1 MGCMDGIPPA
11 VEAPKVDT
19 NGDVEMAGPS
29 DEARPQPLTAAKQL
43 NFRCMTCKRL
53 AHYEHLP
60 HPPTLSSDCKLRQI
74 ATYYQSKKSWLCA
87 DCASFLYPLDKIIAW
102 RPYPA
107 NAKEAPGSV
116 PHYKD
121 QLPREYLV
129 KWQDR
134 SYRRLSWVPHMWLVS
149 TNPSKLKNFLSGGTK
164 VELLKEVQQDD
175 ASSASATPFEIGAES
190 RGSSA
195 KPTAA
200 YGPLDALPDAERRI
214 IPAWKTV
221 DRVLDVL
228 LWVKEKKKVP
238 KHKRPQRRVESDE
251 EDVEMEDELPRE
263 LRAVFEQGEPP
274 LEGWALGP
282 ADWEERQGWELSY
295 DDIDKVC
302 WVFTKWGD
310 LGYDEGEPAIVVSV
324 MRKDSYSQ
332 LSFMGLSASSGRTR
346 ISGV

>member
-1 MGCMDGIPPA
+1 MGCMKNISPAVDIPP
-11 VEAPKVDT
+11 VDA
-19 NGDVEMAGPS
+19 NGDVEMTGPS
-29 DEARPQPLTAAKQL
+29 DEPQAQL
-43 NFRCMTCKRL
+43 IASKELHFRCITCKRL

-60 HPPTLSSDCKLRQI
+60 VPSALNEDTSLGKI
-74 ATYYQSKKSWLCA
+74 ALHYQAKKSWLCA
-87 DCASFLYPLDKIIAW
+87 DCSSFLYPLDKIIAW

-107 NAKEAPGSV
+107 SAKETLGV

-164 VELLKEVQQDD
+164 VELLKEIQQDVGTTTD
-175 ASSASATPFEIGAES
+175 SPFEIGVADS

-195 KPTAA
+195 KPTAS

-228 LWVKEKKKVP
+228 LWTKEDKKKGKSKKP
-238 KHKRPQRRVESDE
+238 ATRVDSDGSDGSDVDMEARDDLPE
-251 EDVEMEDELPRE
+251 ELKG
-263 LRAVFEQGEPP
+263 VFQEGEPP
-274 LEGWALGP
+274 DENWAVGP
-282 ADWEERQGWELSY
+282 ADWEERKRDLTEY
-295 DDIDKVC
+295 DIDKVC

-310 LGYDEGEPAIVVSV
+310 LGYEEGESWWRCP
-324 MRKDSYSQ
+324 YSCRVDVR
-332 LSFMGLSASSGRTR
+332 S
-346 ISGV
+346 

>member
-1 MGCMDGIPPA
+1 MGCMEDIPPA
-11 VEAPKVDT
+11 VEAPPIDT

-29 DEARPQPLTAAKQL
+29 DEVQFQLAAAKKL
-43 NFRCMTCKRL
+43 NFRCITCKRL

-60 HPPTLSSDCKLRQI
+60 IPPNLSDDCKVRQI
-74 ATYYQSKKSWLCA
+74 AAYYQGKKSWLCA

-107 NAKEAPGSV
+107 NAKEPPGV

-149 TNPSKLKNFLSGGTK
+149 TNPSKLKNFLAGGTK
-164 VELLKEVQQDD
+164 VELLKEIQQDD
-175 ASSASATPFEIGAES
+175 TSTATESPFEIGAES

-228 LWVKEKKKVP
+228 LWVKEDKKKNRA
-238 KHKRPQRRVESDE
+238 KRLQRRVDSDD
-251 EDVEMEDELPRE
+251 DVDMDDDLPAE
-263 LRAVFEQGEPP
+263 LRPVFEEGEAPI
-274 LEGWALGP
+274 EGLALGP
-282 ADWEERQGWELSY
+282 ADWEQHQGWELSE

-310 LGYDEGEPAIVVSV
+310 LGYEEGEFLPVP
-324 MRKDSYSQ
+324 
-332 LSFMGLSASSGRTR
+332 LL
-346 ISGV
+346 

>member
-1 MGCMDGIPPA
+1 MGCMEDIPPA
-11 VEAPKVDT
+11 REPTLVDA
-19 NGDVEMAGPS
+19 NGDVEMSGPS
-29 DEARPQPLTAAKQL
+29 DEVQPQPTAPKKL
-43 NFRCMTCKRL
+43 NFRCITCKRL

-60 HPPTLSSDCKLRQI
+60 IPPNLPADCKVRQI
-74 ATYYQSKKSWLCA
+74 AAYYQGKKSWLCA

-107 NAKEAPGSV
+107 NAKETPGSV

-149 TNPSKLKNFLSGGTK
+149 TNPSKLKNFLAGGTK
-164 VELLKEVQQDD
+164 VELLKEIQQDD
-175 ASSASATPFEIGAES
+175 ADATTASPFEIGAES
-190 RGSSA
+190 RGSST

-228 LWVKEKKKVP
+228 LWVKEDKKKNFF
-238 KHKRPQRRVESDE
+238 KARMQRRRVESDD
-251 EDVEMEDELPRE
+251 EDVDMDDDLPKE
-263 LRAVFEQGEPP
+263 LRAVFKEGEPP
-274 LEGWALGP
+274 LEDWALGP
-282 ADWEERQGWELSY
+282 ADWEQRQGWQLSE

-310 LGYDEGEPAIVVSV
+310 LGYEEG
-324 MRKDSYSQ
+324 
-332 LSFMGLSASSGRTR
+332 LSFSWPLS
-346 ISGV
+346 